1 MSKYGSDPY
10 ATIGLTENPF
20 VVQALRAD
28 EQGRRLLVGRDDE
41 IMEVARRLHKKGKI
55 TCLDGHVGV
64 GKTSL
69 VNVAAFECFRDY
81 FAGETSQLL
90 IPSVVSFQLKPR
102 GDVDEFCYEVFRGVA
117 QTLLSHQEY
126 LKDRDPEKSQLPHI
140 HAWLNAPL
148 IEQLSAASRIDP
160 NGGVATM
167 GLASDAN
174 SVSASRQIN
183 QSAGFE
189 RSGFEVAVR
198 NTLDRI
204 FTAGNEGGVV
214 CVIDNIELLESGDA
228 ARKTLEALRDKLF
241 NVNGLRWVFCGAN
254 GVIHSLAASPRL
266 TAFLS
271 SPIINVENVK
281 SASIIPL
288 IRARLAEFSTDPH
301 KVEEELPID
310 LEDLESLYRI
320 VNTNLRDLLGLAD
333 DFCESCARSGKPI
346 RIRSKKH
353 DKYIEWLAKE
363 TSDRYDA
370 LSSRISQNAW
380 AVLDIAM
387 SKIFRGTFG
396 TADYTSFNQNSTI
409 KIERSTFLKWLRE
422 LLKLELISKDLNE
435 DLSDSDADGLSRD
448 VFSVTAK
455 GALVYYARRKRRENY
470 SVAPDQDW
478 MQRVHY

>member
-28 EQGRRLLVGRDDE
+28 EQGRRLLVGREDE
-41 IMEVARRLHKKGKI
+41 IMEVACRLHKKGKI

-102 GDVDEFCYEVFRGVA
+102 GDVDDFCNEVFRGVA

-126 LKDRDPEKSQLPHI
+126 LKGRDAENSQLPHI

-148 IEQLSAASRIDP
+148 IEQLSAPSKIDP

-174 SVSASRQIN
+174 NGSRQVN
-183 QSAGFE
+183 QSTGFE

-198 NTLDRI
+198 STLDRI

-271 SPIINVENVK
+271 SPIINVENVR
-281 SASIIPL
+281 STSIIPL
-288 IRARLAEFSTDPH
+288 IRARLAEFSTDPQ

-353 DKYIEWLAKE
+353 DKYVEWLTKE

-380 AVLDIAM
+380 AILDIAM

-396 TADYTSFNQNSTI
+396 TADYTSFNQNSTV
-409 KIERSTFLKWLRE
+409 KIERSTFLKWLKE

-435 DLSDSDADGLSRD
+435 DLTDSDTDGLSRD